1 MKTIGKLLDINYNYI
16 TQKPRIT
23 FEVENLGDIE
33 ELREVDKLSIEA
45 KKYRKKRSLDANA
58 YCWVLIGKLA
68 EKTGE
73 SPIDIYRNNIINVG
87 SYEVIP
93 IKDEAVE
100 KFCEAWHSNGLG
112 WLTTTMKSKLNG
124 YTNVVAYYGSS
135 TFNTK
140 EMAKLIDSI
149 VQDCKCENIETMPEN
164 ELKGLI
170 GEWKK

>member
-33 ELREVDKLSIEA
+33 ELREVEKLSIEA

-73 SPIDIYRNNIINVG
+73 SPIDIYRNNIIDIG
-87 SYEVIP
+87 SYEVLP
-93 IKDEAVE
+93 IKDAAVD

-112 WLTTTMKSKLNG
+112 WLTATMKSKLEG
-124 YTNVVAYYGSS
+124 YTNVIAYYGSS
-135 TFNTK
+135 TYNSK
-140 EMAKLIDSI
+140 EMAKLIDNI